1 MRILSKNFSKEE
13 IDSIKFGIELD
24 DGNVIEAVVF
34 SKDNYTVCLSSQVG
48 CAIKCVFC
56 ESGKDGF
63 VRNLSVKEMLRQ
75 FRLVNNYVMKKVNNK
90 GIGYIVIM
98 GIGEPLL
105 NYKNVTEFIK
115 KIKKTRGIKIALC
128 TVGIINNIYKLIE
141 EKIPV
146 KLCVSLHATNNAQRK
161 KIIPAANKYNFND
174 LITAIHA
181 YEKRGNSDSP
191 IDIHY
196 LMFNQLNDK
205 PSDAKK
211 IVKLFRDGNFRIII
225 KSVCPVKD
233 QKYFGANSKNK
244 EKFIKILKNNKIN
257 YYFSLSRGREIKAGC
272 GQLRRYLISAKQKN
286 R

>member
-1 MRILSKNFSKEE
+1 MKILSKSFSKKE
-13 IDSIKFGIELD
+13 IGSVKFGIKLD
-24 DGNVIEAVVF
+24 DGNVIEAVIF
-34 SKDNYTVCLSSQVG
+34 PKDNYTVCLSSQVG

-63 VRNLSVKEMLRQ
+63 IRNLSAEEMICQ
-75 FRLVNNYVMKKVNNK
+75 FKLVNNYVIKKINKK

-115 KIKKTRGIKIALC
+115 KIKRIKMALC
-128 TVGIINNIYKLIE
+128 TVGITNNIYKLIE

-161 KIIPAANKYNFND
+161 KIIPTANKYNFDD

-181 YEKRGNSDSP
+181 FEKKGNSDSP

-196 LMFNQLNDK
+196 LIFNQLNDRQT
-205 PSDAKK
+205 DAKK
-211 IVKLFRDGNFRIII
+211 IVELFGDGNFRIII

-233 QKYFGANSKNK
+233 QKYFETSPKNK
-244 EKFIKILKNNKIN
+244 AKFIKILKMNKIN
-257 YYFSLSRGREIKAGC
+257 HYSSLSRGIEIKAGC
-272 GQLRRYLISAKQKN
+272 GQLRRYLIGAK
-286 R
+286 